1 MNDLFFFVAFAAAL
15 ALAALLVWA
24 LRGASQRSSGKA
36 AGLGVLENA
45 PRHLASMPQIRQALD
60 VADLRF
66 AAEKG
71 GPRLAAKLKSERRKI
86 TLLYLESIRADFEQ
100 LLRIARV
107 IAVLSPEVS
116 GSHEYERLR
125 LTLIFRLRYQVIRIR
140 LQVGNVA
147 LPEVGALGQMV
158 TSLGVE
164 MEAAM
169 SKLGER
175 AALAAELALQ
185 SDH

>member
-1 MNDLFFFVAFAAAL
+1 MNDVFFFVAVAAAL
-15 ALAALLVWA
+15 VLAALLFWA
-24 LRGASQRSSGKA
+24 LRGASQRSNGKV
-36 AGLGVLENA
+36 GLGVLENA

-60 VADLRF
+60 LADLRF
-66 AAEKG
+66 ASEKG
-71 GPRLAAKLKSERRKI
+71 GAKLAARLKSERRKV
-86 TLLYLESIRADFEQ
+86 TLLYLESIRGDFEQ

-107 IAVLSPEVS
+107 IALLSPEVS

-125 LTLIFRLRYQVIRIR
+125 LTVIFRLRYQVIRLR
-140 LQVGNVA
+140 LLVGNIA
-147 LPEVGALGQMV
+147 LPEVGGLGQMV

-169 SKLGER
+169 SRLGER
-175 AALAAELALQ
+175 AALAAELALR